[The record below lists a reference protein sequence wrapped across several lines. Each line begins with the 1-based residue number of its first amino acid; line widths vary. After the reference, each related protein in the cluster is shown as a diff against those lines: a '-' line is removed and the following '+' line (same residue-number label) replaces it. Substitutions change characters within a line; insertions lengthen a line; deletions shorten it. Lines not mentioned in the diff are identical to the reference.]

1 MLSRALLSQR
11 NMVSRVQN
19 TKQPIVTRFAPS
31 PTGYLHIGGARTALF
46 NWLLARGS
54 GGKFLLR
61 IEDTDRERSTE
72 DATLAIIDGL
82 SWLGLDWDGDPV
94 SQFANAR
101 RHAGVVEDLLENGRA
116 FRCYM
121 TETETAAERQLAFS
135 EGRALRSPWRD
146 RDTAEAPHDQPFTVR
161 FRAGDEDV
169 VISDAVQGDV
179 RWKGKEFDDLVLLR
193 SDGSPTYNLAV
204 VVDDHDM
211 GVTHIVRGDD
221 HLVNAARQAQ
231 IYDALGWARPVFAH
245 IPLIHGPD
253 GKKLSKRHGALGIE
267 AYRDM
272 GYLPEGLRNY
282 LLRLGWASGDTEFF
296 TDEEAKSAF
305 SLKGLNKAPG
315 RLDFDKMA
323 SVNAHHMKLADDQR
337 LVELVLPWCAK
348 LVDGLDTADPVVRDC
363 LTAAMAVLKTRAS
376 TLEALAAQTYFLI
389 RPTPIML
396 EGKAAK
402 PMKGDAPA
410 ILARFKTELDALS
423 DWSADAI
430 HGALEMFVEREEIG
444 FGKIGAPLRA
454 ALTGGAPAPDL
465 SLVIEWLGREA
476 VSRRIDDQ
484 IKSAQ

>member
-19 TKQPIVTRFAPS
+19 TRQPIVTRFAPS

-46 NWLLARGS
+46 NWLLARGA

-61 IEDTDRERSTE
+61 IEDTDRARSTE
-72 DATLAIIDGL
+72 DATRAIIEGL
-82 SWLGLDWDGDPV
+82 TWLGLDWDGEPV
-94 SQFANAR
+94 SQFANAA
-101 RHAGVVEDLLENGRA
+101 RHIAVVDELLANGRA

-121 TETETAAERQLAFS
+121 DETETAAARQLAFD

-146 RDTAEAPHDQPFTVR
+146 RPASEAPAGAPFTIR
-161 FRAGDEDV
+161 FKAGDTDV
-169 VISDAVQGDV
+169 VIADAVQGEV
-179 RWKGKEFDDLVLLR
+179 SWKGKEFDDLVLLR

-231 IYDALGWARPVFAH
+231 IYDALGWTRPLFAH

-253 GKKLSKRHGALGIE
+253 GKKLSKRHGALGVE

-282 LLRLGWASGDTEFF
+282 LLRLGWASGDQEFF
-296 TDEEAKSAF
+296 SDDEAKAAF
-305 SLKGLNKAPG
+305 SLQGLNKAPG

-323 SVNAHHMKLADDQR
+323 HINAHHMKQADDER
-337 LVELVLPWCAK
+337 LVDLVLPWCAAR
-348 LVDGLDTADPVVRDC
+348 VDGFNPDDPAVLER
-363 LTAAMAVLKTRAS
+363 LKAAMPVLKTRAT
-376 TLEALAAQTYFLI
+376 TLEALAEQAYFLI
-389 RPTPIML
+389 RPTPIVL

-402 PMKGDAPA
+402 PLKGEAPQ
-410 ILARFKTELDALS
+410 ILARFKPELDSLA
-423 DWSADAI
+423 DWTADAI
-430 HGALEMFVEREEIG
+430 HKALEVFVEREEIG

-465 SLVIEWLGREA
+465 SLVIEWLGREE
-476 VSRRIDDQ
+476 VSRRIDEQ
-484 IKSAQ
+484 IKSAL